1 MYSDADKLI
10 NILSK
15 LLPKNQNIPLHEPVF
30 CGNEE
35 KYVQDCIKTGWVSS
49 VGSYVDAFENK
60 ISDFVKCRFA
70 VSTVN
75 GTSALHLAL
84 KTLGINANE
93 EILLPSLTFIAT
105 ANAVSYC
112 GGIPHFVDVE
122 SDTFGVDS
130 KKLEIYLNDIVNFK
144 DGFSFNKFTKRK
156 ITCIIV
162 MHCFG
167 MPAKGIE
174 DIQEICKKFNL
185 FLVEDA
191 AEALGSYHCGTHTG
205 NFSDIGIFSFNGN
218 KIITTGG
225 GGMLVTNNK
234 EYEKK
239 ARHLATTG
247 KEKNYYKPVHDII
260 AYNYRMPNINA
271 ALGLAQLEQIGNFIN
286 KKRALAEIYKNKINF
301 KGIKILIEPLG
312 TKSNYWLNSLIFDDS
327 NTCIEVLEK
336 TNNEGINTRLVWE
349 PLHQSK
355 PYQNNCFKMD
365 LETTEFYSKKI
376 LNIPSSSNLLK

>member
-1 MYSDADKLI
+1 MYSDADRLI
-10 NILSK
+10 NILLK

-30 CGNEE
+30 SGNEE

-122 SDTFGVDS
+122 STTFGVDS
-130 KKLEIYLNDIVNFK
+130 KKLEMYLNEIVNFK
-144 DGFSFNKFTKRK
+144 DGFSFNKFTNRK
-156 ITCIIV
+156 ITCIIL

-225 GGMLVTNNK
+225 GGMLVTNNE
-234 EYEKK
+234 EYAKK

-260 AYNYRMPNINA
+260 AFNYRMPNINA

-301 KGIKILIEPLG
+301 TGIKILIEPLS

-327 NTCIEVLEK
+327 KTCIEVLEK
-336 TNNEGINTRLVWE
+336 TNNVGINTRLVWE
-349 PLHQSK
+349 PLHHSK
-355 PYQNNCFKMD
+355 PYQNNCVKME
-365 LETTEFYSKKI
+365 LETTESYCKKI
-376 LNIPSSSNLLK
+376 LNIPSSANLLK